1 MGAAYLM
8 LLAALAAAA
17 AAAPAERVLR
27 EFDERDVV

>member
-8 LLAALAAAA
+8 LLAALAAA